1 MARIENQPKV
11 ILTQEEKE
19 TLIKAQ
25 DILSNLGV
33 CDDNGQIFCQIDN
46 YESEWYWIDTALERL
61 INISEVEKNG

>member
-19 TLIKAQ
+19 TLMKAQ

-61 INISEVEKNG
+61 INISEVE

>member
-25 DILSNLGV
+25 RIIIELGTG
-33 CDDNGQIFCQIDN
+33 DSGGDIFCKCDN
-46 YESEWYWIDTALERL
+46 DESEWYWIDTFIENLV
-61 INISEVEKNG
+61 NISEEK